1 MSTRNKCEP
10 KTNVNQQV
18 HSFFFYKNK
27 VYKNVEPQ
35 FLTKTKNIL
44 YAEMG
49 SNSQLF
55 LIFLTEPQKR
65 AYVLKR

>member
-1 MSTRNKCEP
+1 MSTTENSERG
-10 KTNVNQQV
+10 TTL
-18 HSFFFYKNK
+18 FFFYKNK